1 MVAHVLPLEVE
12 DFLTWLA
19 SEKGRATTTLNAY
32 RRDITT
38 FVGWLTKHELSLS
51 EADTKDLAKYIAFLR
66 DKGRAPATVARATV
80 AVRSLYRF
88 LAIEGVLP
96 EDPTAALDVPKV
108 PKGLPRALNESQIE
122 ALLASPLGV
131 SPLAKRDRA
140 ILEVLY
146 GGGLRISE
154 LVGLSLGDIDID
166 ASLMR
171 VLGKGSRERIV
182 PIGRLA
188 LAALI
193 DWLGSSGRAVLSPE
207 TWASREAETAVFL
220 NARGGRLSRQGAWLV
235 VRSHGDNVGLG
246 PELTPHVLRHSCAT
260 HMLNHGADIRTVQ
273 ELLGHI
279 SITST
284 QRYTLVSQQVLR
296 DVYDSAHPR
305 AQL

>member
-1 MVAHVLPLEVE
+1 
-12 DFLTWLA
+12 
-19 SEKGRATTTLNAY
+19 
-32 RRDITT
+32 
-38 FVGWLTKHELSLS
+38 
-51 EADTKDLAKYIAFLR
+51 
-66 DKGRAPATVARATV
+66 
-80 AVRSLYRF
+80 LYRF

-108 PKGLPRALNESQIE
+108 PKGLPRALAESQIE
-122 ALLASPLGV
+122 ALLASPVGV

-154 LVGLSLGDIDID
+154 LVGMSLGDIDID

>member
-1 MVAHVLPLEVE
+1 MVADILPLEVE

-32 RRDITT
+32 RRDITA
-38 FVGWLTKHELSLS
+38 FVGWLTEHELSLS
-51 EADTKDLAKYIAFLR
+51 EAETKDLAKYIAFLR
-66 DKGRAPATVARATV
+66 HKGRAPATVARATV

-88 LAIEGVLP
+88 LAIEGLLP

-108 PKGLPRALNESQIE
+108 PKGLPRALTESQIE

-154 LVGLSLGDIDID
+154 LVGLSVGDIDID

-182 PIGRLA
+182 PIGRFASDA
-188 LAALI
+188 LTN
-193 DWLGSSGRAVLSPE
+193 WLGDSGRAVLSPE

-235 VRSHGDNVGLG
+235 VRSHGDRVGLG